1 MRSDVFAC
9 SEKPK
14 PASIMVLLD
23 VLLRLSLPYGVLTW
37 NREKN
42 VPNIPWWETL
52 LINSGGR
59 TLTEMAI
66 AASEHEWRRQTQ

>member
-1 MRSDVFAC
+1 MFAC

-14 PASIMVLLD
+14 PASIMVSLD

-37 NREKN
+37 NRVKN

-52 LINSGGR
+52 LINPGGR